1 MSQEIAS
8 LRKQSAE
15 IQRQLLLIEEQISK
29 YIAETDI
36 PLTLLN
42 DREHKRSQLQAV
54 DERLANLTAPID
66 SDPTGVVVLL
76 PAVDCPYRGLEAFEL
91 EHAANYF
98 GRQTMVAKLVA
109 KLDETNFVAVV
120 GPSGSGKSS
129 LVRAG
134 LMTALNVQG
143 QLPGSRHWQIVVIR
157 PFDDPLRSLAQMLVD
172 QLTADLTPIKRI
184 EEIRTLATSLH
195 RATLPI
201 ADVLA
206 ALRQKP
212 GYPARLV
219 VIIDQFEETFTL
231 CGDDSVRRS
240 FLNTL
245 LAASETSWVTIVFT
259 LRADFYGHILAEER
273 FGKRVD
279 AGLVNVL
286 PMTIG
291 ERRTAIEQP
300 ALAAGRRFEEGLV
313 ARILDDV
320 EHEAGQL
327 PLLEFALT
335 ELWERQT
342 PAGVLTHAA
351 YEAIGEV
358 AGAIAKRADQTLKGL
373 KQDEQ
378 QMVRR
383 IFTRLVRV
391 TQPEENAEDTK
402 RRIALYELEPVFQPL
417 VQKLADA
424 RLLVTGRDE
433 QSGAE
438 TIEVAHEALI
448 RKWQEL
454 QSWLNSDRAFL
465 LWRQRLRTMVSGW
478 LASGKEEEA
487 LLRGVQ
493 LNESEG
499 WSSARSHDLSEQ
511 ERAYIAASRIAVD
524 REAQAAEE
532 RRQRELRLI
541 EARAEAE
548 RQRAETQAQAATALR
563 RRALWLVG
571 ALAVALLAAGVAFW
585 FYDQSS
591 RALTNETAARQAE
604 ANARQTEE
612 AVSAA
617 LLVEVATRTAA
628 EASEAAQR
636 SAAEQQ
642 SRLAQARYLANQ
654 AAFYRKTDPQLA
666 LLLAREAVSSTYGAD
681 GYTTIEANAA
691 LRGLLQPTYQ
701 PRSILNAHADSV
713 LAVTFSPDG
722 QTLASGSADNSI
734 ILWEVSSGQ
743 PITTL
748 NAHTDNVLAVAFS
761 PDGQTL
767 ASGSAD
773 NNIIRWEVSSGRP
786 IFTLKEPTEDIPT
799 AFALQNGLPITT
811 LTKPTGDVSAMV
823 FSSDGQI
830 LASGSSDS
838 NIILWELSS
847 GQPTSLQGATRSVSA
862 MAFSPLG
869 RILASGSSGTGIILW
884 ESKDV
889 PDRLTLIGHHQEPA
903 WYAVFNPQGN
913 LVASAGQDG
922 ILHVWD
928 AHTGAIKL
936 ELRGHGTGRTTETR
950 CPVCIQRINFDS
962 TGAKLLSAGWDGTAR
977 LWDVQTKQSIVL
989 VAYQDR
995 LTDAKFSPDGALI
1008 ATASVE
1014 DRQILLWDTSSVTVT
1029 AAITGTFAN
1038 QINFSPDGKLLVAA
1052 GGDGTLLIIDTHN
1065 GEKKWQQQEQQA
1077 LLNAVFS
1084 PNGQYIATAGIEGSA
1099 TIWSVATGDPFATLR
1114 GHTKAIYTIVYSGQG
1129 DLIAT
1134 ASDDGSARVWDAS
1147 TGKARFVLRGH
1158 TAGVFD
1164 VAFRPDGLQLATS
1177 GVDSTIRLW
1186 NLKTGRLEAILPDA
1200 KGLENLINWDIGA
1213 VLAGGIAAN
1222 GVINSNGILDVNY
1235 DSSGSRI
1242 VAAGL
1247 DGSVT
1252 VYVADSD
1259 ALLTMADAQIT
1270 RNFTCQERNQFL
1282 YEEQDCGNDEPVVTP
1297 GN

>member
-1 MSQEIAS
+1 
-8 LRKQSAE
+8 
-15 IQRQLLLIEEQISK
+15 
-29 YIAETDI
+29 
-36 PLTLLN
+36 
-42 DREHKRSQLQAV
+42 
-54 DERLANLTAPID
+54 
-66 SDPTGVVVLL
+66 
-76 PAVDCPYRGLEAFEL
+76 
-91 EHAANYF
+91 
-98 GRQTMVAKLVA
+98 
-109 KLDETNFVAVV
+109 
-120 GPSGSGKSS
+120 
-129 LVRAG
+129 
-134 LMTALNVQG
+134 
-143 QLPGSRHWQIVVIR
+143 
-157 PFDDPLRSLAQMLVD
+157 
-172 QLTADLTPIKRI
+172 
-184 EEIRTLATSLH
+184 
-195 RATLPI
+195 
-201 ADVLA
+201 
-206 ALRQKP
+206 
-212 GYPARLV
+212 
-219 VIIDQFEETFTL
+219 
-231 CGDDSVRRS
+231 
-240 FLNTL
+240 
-245 LAASETSWVTIVFT
+245 
-259 LRADFYGHILAEER
+259 
-273 FGKRVD
+273 
-279 AGLVNVL
+279 
-286 PMTIG
+286 
-291 ERRTAIEQP
+291 
-300 ALAAGRRFEEGLV
+300 
-313 ARILDDV
+313 
-320 EHEAGQL
+320 
-327 PLLEFALT
+327 
-335 ELWERQT
+335 
-342 PAGVLTHAA
+342 
-351 YEAIGEV
+351 
-358 AGAIAKRADQTLKGL
+358 
-373 KQDEQ
+373 
-378 QMVRR
+378 
-383 IFTRLVRV
+383 
-391 TQPEENAEDTK
+391 
-402 RRIALYELEPVFQPL
+402 
-417 VQKLADA
+417 
-424 RLLVTGRDE
+424 
-433 QSGAE
+433 
-438 TIEVAHEALI
+438 
-448 RKWQEL
+448 
-454 QSWLNSDRAFL
+454 
-465 LWRQRLRTMVSGW
+465 
-478 LASGKEEEA
+478 
-487 LLRGVQ
+487 
-493 LNESEG
+493 
-499 WSSARSHDLSEQ
+499 
-511 ERAYIAASRIAVD
+511 
-524 REAQAAEE
+524 
-532 RRQRELRLI
+532 
-541 EARAEAE
+541 
-548 RQRAETQAQAATALR
+548 
-563 RRALWLVG
+563 
-571 ALAVALLAAGVAFW
+571 
-585 FYDQSS
+585 
-591 RALTNETAARQAE
+591 
-604 ANARQTEE
+604 
-612 AVSAA
+612 
-617 LLVEVATRTAA
+617 
-628 EASEAAQR
+628 
-636 SAAEQQ
+636 
-642 SRLAQARYLANQ
+642 
-654 AAFYRKTDPQLA
+654 
-666 LLLAREAVSSTYGAD
+666 
-681 GYTTIEANAA
+681 
-691 LRGLLQPTYQ
+691 
-701 PRSILNAHADSV
+701 
-713 LAVTFSPDG
+713 
-722 QTLASGSADNSI
+722 
-734 ILWEVSSGQ
+734 
-743 PITTL
+743 
-748 NAHTDNVLAVAFS
+748 
-761 PDGQTL
+761 
-767 ASGSAD
+767 
-773 NNIIRWEVSSGRP
+773 
-786 IFTLKEPTEDIPT
+786 
-799 AFALQNGLPITT
+799 
-811 LTKPTGDVSAMV
+811 
-823 FSSDGQI
+823 
-830 LASGSSDS
+830 
-838 NIILWELSS
+838 
-847 GQPTSLQGATRSVSA
+847 